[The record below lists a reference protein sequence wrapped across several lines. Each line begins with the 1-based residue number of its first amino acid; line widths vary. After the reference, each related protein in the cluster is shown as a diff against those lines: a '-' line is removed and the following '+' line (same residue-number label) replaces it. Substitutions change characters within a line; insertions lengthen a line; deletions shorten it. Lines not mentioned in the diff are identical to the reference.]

1 MKIYEPAAQIIEHAL
16 LKYEEHPD
24 KFIPN
29 SSSTIEDNINSII
42 PETDVI
48 DDSYKFL
55 IPDDNTE
62 MNNYDLQQDL
72 KIQKYNYIDSIQT
85 KPNILDNTELIK
97 LINSLKC
104 KQYEFFLY
112 IMQQQLHKQRSTN
125 ISLFTWWSWYR
136 KILCIESYISRL
148 KQNIKPE
155 TWTTN
160 K

>member
-72 KIQKYNYIDSIQT
+72 KIQKYNYIDSIQNKT
-85 KPNILDNTELIK
+85 KHIRQYR
-97 LINSLKC
+97 IN
-104 KQYEFFLY
+104 Q
-112 IMQQQLHKQRSTN
+112 IN
-125 ISLFTWWSWYR
+125 
-136 KILCIESYISRL
+136 
-148 KQNIKPE
+148 
-155 TWTTN
+155 
-160 K
+160 